1 MKLRTQITVFGLVGT
16 CLTVVVGGMGL
27 MSARRMETT
36 VQSTAV
42 ASSAMQAKEALSR
55 MHIAIRSDGQLAL
68 FGAQQKSPE
77 RIAEAEKNLKAHID
91 TLNQALAQLKGLA
104 VDETTQTALGT
115 LAPLLA
121 QYIDMA
127 TLTVDSTKIDIGMAE
142 NKLGGLQ
149 NTYGEIEQPLTD
161 LAKLIESN
169 AQVVAQDA
177 QQGVRQTTVAIGL
190 AVALAALT
198 MTLAA
203 LLLAQRMTRPMA
215 HAVSVAAQLADGD
228 LTTTILP
235 SGNDETVQMLE
246 SMQRMLGSFQTIV
259 RNVKHNA
266 QAVENASTEIAQGNN
281 DLSDR
286 TEQQASALQETT
298 SSVETLS
305 EAVQHNADAAQQANQ
320 MAMSASSV
328 AHQGGTVVGHVV
340 ETMRGINESSRKIA
354 DITSVIDGI
363 AFQTNILA
371 LNAAVEAA
379 RAGEQGRGFAVVASE
394 VRSLASR
401 SAEAAKEIKHLIT
414 TSVER
419 VEQGTRQV
427 DQAGATMAEV
437 VEAIRR
443 VTGIMQEIST
453 ASSSQSAVVAQVRDA
468 LSQLDR
474 VTQQN
479 AALVEEIAASA
490 VGLRNQAGEMV
501 LATSAFRLDEA
512 APAPTSSPALLESTA
527 KTQPVL
533 A

>member
-1 MKLRTQITVFGLVGT
+1 MKLRTQIIAFGLVGT
-16 CLTVVVGGMGL
+16 CLTVVVGGIGL
-27 MSARRMETT
+27 LSAKRMDRT

-42 ASSAMQAKEALSR
+42 ASSAMEAKEVLSR

-77 RIAEAEKNLKAHID
+77 RITEAENNLKGHIEA
-91 TLNQALAQLKGLA
+91 LNQALAKLKAQAL
-104 VDETTQTALGT
+104 DEATQTALTT
-115 LAPLLA
+115 LEPLLS
-121 QYIDMA
+121 QYVDMA
-127 TLTVDSTKIDIGMAE
+127 SLTVESANIDIGMAE

-149 NTYGEIEQPLTD
+149 NTYGEIDQPLAD
-161 LAKLIESN
+161 LAKIIESR
-169 AQVVAQDA
+169 AQAVAQDA
-177 QQGVRQTTVAIGL
+177 QQSVKQTTVAIGL
-190 AVALAALT
+190 AVAVAALT

-203 LLLAQRMTRPMA
+203 LLLAQHMTRPMA

-228 LTTTILP
+228 LTTTIVP
-235 SGNDETVQMLE
+235 SGNHETVQMLE

-259 RNVKHNA
+259 RNVKYNA

-281 DLSDR
+281 DLSER

-305 EAVQHNADAAQQANQ
+305 EAVRQNADSAQQANQ

-328 AHQGGTVVGHVV
+328 AHQGGTVVGQVV

-354 DITSVIDGI
+354 DIISVIDGI

-401 SAEAAKEIKHLIT
+401 SAEAAKEIKHLIS

-443 VTGIMQEIST
+443 VTGIMQEISS
-453 ASSSQSAVVAQVRDA
+453 ASSAQSAVVAQVRDA

-501 LATSAFRLDEA
+501 LATTAFRLDEA
-512 APAPTSSPALLESTA
+512 ALLESPATA
-527 KTQPVL
+527 RLSL